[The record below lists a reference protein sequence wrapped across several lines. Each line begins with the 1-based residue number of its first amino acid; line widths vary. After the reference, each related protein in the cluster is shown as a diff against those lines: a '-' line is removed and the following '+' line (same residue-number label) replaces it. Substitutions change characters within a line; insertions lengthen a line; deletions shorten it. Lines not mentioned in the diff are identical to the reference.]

1 MTLSA
6 RQLEI
11 PGVVLIERRSASDH
25 RGVFMEVY
33 KRSEFA
39 AAGLPASFVQDNYS
53 SSVHRVLRG
62 LHYQKSPKA
71 QGKLITV
78 LQGTIFDAVVDLRPG
93 SQTYGRW
100 TSAILSS
107 SNRHMLYVPEGLAHG
122 FCVMSEIADV
132 VYKTTAEYAPELEAG
147 IRWNDPQIDIRWPV
161 VHPILSHKDANLPLL
176 EDAIHDFAHTGT
188 S

>member
-1 MTLSA
+1 MTLSV

-11 PGVVLIERRSASDH
+11 PGVVLIERRAAEDH
-25 RGVFMEVY
+25 RGVFVELY
-33 KRSEFA
+33 KGSEFA
-39 AAGLPASFVQDNYS
+39 SAGIPASFVQDNYS
-53 SSVHRVLRG
+53 SSVRWVLRG
-62 LHYQKSPKA
+62 LHYQKAPKA

-78 LQGTIFDAVVDLRPG
+78 LQGVIFDAVVDLRPW
-93 SQTYGRW
+93 SPTYGRW

-107 SNRHMLYVPEGLAHG
+107 ANRRMLYVPEGLAHG
-122 FCVMSEIADV
+122 FCVMSTVSDV
-132 VYKTTAEYAPELEAG
+132 VYKTTAEYAPELDAG
-147 IRWNDPQIDIRWPV
+147 IRWNDPQLNIRWPV